1 MKIRKIALLILLV
14 VLTFAATAFAEDSAS
29 KYTEAQDLMGRGKF
43 TEAATIFDS
52 ISTYEDA
59 SKLALYCKAC
69 AMCDSGYYDIGISTL
84 ESLGDFKDCK
94 LRVNYYSARLLDES
108 TVGSTDLEAMEA
120 AKFYYNQ
127 NPLFLDSF
135 SRIVALDER
144 IEGAKSTIYNDAI
157 KAGDNGQYDKA
168 ISAFEQITGYEDSK
182 QRATYYAIRKAEDEL
197 VDSTDLNAVQAVA
210 ARYVEI
216 GAYLD
221 CVDRAAA
228 LIDKENAILA
238 NYYAIGEQ
246 YLTQNQWDEALA
258 AFEMAG
264 DYSDAKDRITYCNI
278 RKTEETLSE
287 SDDTAAITEVVTRY
301 QSMGAYLDCAERAK
315 NLSNCINTILDE
327 KYDAAVALMDGGK
340 YQEAST
346 AFATLNGYK
355 DSNEKVF
362 EAIKHILKNSS
373 VGSYVILGSYEQDN
387 DSSNGKED
395 IEWLVLEKENNRVL
409 VISRY
414 ALDCQPYNKEPTA
427 VTWED
432 CSLRK
437 WLNDDFVNTAFNN
450 MEQGMMLTATVS
462 ADKNPDCSTYPGKA
476 TQDKVFLLSILE
488 VNKYFASDAAEKCKN
503 TAYVEKQGAQTLE
516 NGGFG
521 FWWLRSPGD
530 GQEFAAFVSNNG
542 GVATYGFRVSADFVA
557 VRPALWIDLEP

>member
-1 MKIRKIALLILLV
+1 
-14 VLTFAATAFAEDSAS
+14 
-29 KYTEAQDLMGRGKF
+29 
-43 TEAATIFDS
+43 
-52 ISTYEDA
+52 
-59 SKLALYCKAC
+59 
-69 AMCDSGYYDIGISTL
+69 
-84 ESLGDFKDCK
+84 
-94 LRVNYYSARLLDES
+94 
-108 TVGSTDLEAMEA
+108 
-120 AKFYYNQ
+120 
-127 NPLFLDSF
+127 
-135 SRIVALDER
+135 
-144 IEGAKSTIYNDAI
+144 
-157 KAGDNGQYDKA
+157 
-168 ISAFEQITGYEDSK
+168 
-182 QRATYYAIRKAEDEL
+182 
-197 VDSTDLNAVQAVA
+197 
-210 ARYVEI
+210 
-216 GAYLD
+216 
-221 CVDRAAA
+221 
-228 LIDKENAILA
+228 
-238 NYYAIGEQ
+238 
-246 YLTQNQWDEALA
+246 
-258 AFEMAG
+258 
-264 DYSDAKDRITYCNI
+264 
-278 RKTEETLSE
+278 
-287 SDDTAAITEVVTRY
+287 
-301 QSMGAYLDCAERAK
+301 MGAYLDCAERAK

-340 YQEAST
+340 YREAST

-355 DSNEKVF
+355 DSNEKFF

-437 WLNDDFVNTAFNN
+437 WLNDDFVKTAFNN
-450 MEQGMMLTATVS
+450 MEQGMILTATVS

-521 FWWLRSPGD
+521 LWWLRSPGD
-530 GQEFAAFVSNNG
+530 GQKFAAFVGNNG
-542 GVATYGFRVSADFVA
+542 GVETYGLRVSADFVA